1 VLAAREIDAQYLRG
15 ALTSEADRAPFMNAD
30 AKGPV
35 GASAPVEMLQA
46 CGLVVRNPI
55 NRHLQFIYDPV
66 AKLLAA
72 WRILQKAKEPGI
84 RSMIQRIRAAEGSG
98 LALAL
103 AAAGTGGASFRPI
116 GWAPG
121 LTGVT
126 AWPRSRAMGPGGHRS
141 PPSW

>member
-1 VLAAREIDAQYLRG
+1 VLAAREIAAQYLRG
-15 ALTSEADRAPFMNAD
+15 ALASEADRAPFMNAD

-72 WRILQKAKEPGI
+72 WRLLQKAKEPGI

-116 GWAPG
+116 GCVPRLMGVAPWPRLRGTAPG
-121 LTGVT
+121 
-126 AWPRSRAMGPGGHRS
+126 RHRS